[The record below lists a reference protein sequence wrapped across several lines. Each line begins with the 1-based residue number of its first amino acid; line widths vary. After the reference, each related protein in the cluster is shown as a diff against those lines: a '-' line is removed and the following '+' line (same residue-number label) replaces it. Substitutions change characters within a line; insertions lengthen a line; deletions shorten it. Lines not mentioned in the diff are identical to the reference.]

1 MAKADLEL
9 VKVVVQRNGVDA
21 RTTARIIEEIN
32 QELQQMVEEEKPP
45 SPKKQ
50 FVVLVSDPQGKV
62 KQQELTGWVV
72 QIPEEIDPHTAIDS
86 LVRSAYEF
94 NVTPKGR
101 RHPVKSI
108 SEACEFIPAKILKE
122 QNVWVKTKEP
132 IQLVPTTN
140 EIPLERT
147 GKLSKADL

>member
-9 VKVVVQRNGVDA
+9 VKVVVQRNGIDA

-32 QELQQMVEEEKPP
+32 QELQQMVDEEKPP
-45 SPKKQ
+45 TPKKQ
-50 FVVLVSDPQGKV
+50 FVVLVSDPEGKV
-62 KQQELTGWVV
+62 EELGLAGWVV
-72 QIPEEIDPHTAIDS
+72 QIPEDLDPRSAIDS

-101 RHPVKSI
+101 RLPVKSI

-132 IQLVPTTN
+132 IQLVATIN
-140 EIPLERT
+140 EIPLERS